1 MRHVGFVGWRGM
13 VGSVLLERMRAE
25 GDFEGLDVRFFS
37 TSNAGGAAPPEGV
50 GGLLEEARD
59 ISRLRACEIV
69 LSCQGGAYT
78 SEVFD
83 ALRESG
89 WNGYWIDA
97 ASTLRLRPD
106 STLVLDPVNGD
117 QIRERLSNGCRTF
130 VGANCTVSLLLM
142 AIVGLYRADLVE
154 WVSTMTYQAVSG
166 AGARKLTEL
175 AKQIRHMSVPGLD
188 LNGLSSVAVE
198 QAVTRVQRSDS
209 LPVAEIEAPLACN
222 VLPWIDREMSDGQTR
237 EEWKASVEASKIL
250 GASPPV
256 RIDGTCARVD
266 AMRCHSQALCIK
278 LTQDLPLDEAS
289 ETLQRGNPWVRIVE
303 NSKKATLRQ
312 LTPSAVAGTLDIAVG
327 RVRKLKLGRG
337 YLGAF
342 TVGDQLLWGA
352 AEPLRRML
360 LILREQLDQRAA
372 VGAFRQS
379 VARPGREA
387 PVPGHG

>member
-1 MRHVGFVGWRGM
+1 MRQVGFVGWRGM

-50 GGLLEEARD
+50 SGRLEEARD

-117 QIRERLSNGCRTF
+117 QIRERLSSGCRTF

-142 AIVGLYRADLVE
+142 AIVGLYRAGLVE

-166 AGARKLTEL
+166 AGARKLAEL

-188 LNGLSSVAVE
+188 LNSLSSVAVE

-209 LPVAEIEAPLACN
+209 LPIAEIEAPLACN
-222 VLPWIDREMSDGQTR
+222 VLPWIDRAMSDGQTR

-278 LTQDLPLDEAS
+278 LTRDLPLDVLS
-289 ETLQRGNPWVRIVE
+289 ETLQRGNPWVRLVE
-303 NSKKATLRQ
+303 NTKKATLRQ

-327 RVRKLKLGRG
+327 RLRKLKLGRG

-360 LILREQLDQRAA
+360 LILREQVDQRAT

-379 VARPGREA
+379 VALPGREA